1 MPPRRRWR
9 ASAPVSFSRNISASR
24 ARAPGGAADAP
35 AGLAAALTRP
45 AALVLVNTGTPA
57 APRRAAVRRF
67 LARFLADPRVVE
79 LPRALW
85 LPLLHGLILPL
96 RSGASAHRYR
106 LIWEPEGSPLALNTA
121 RIAGALARGLSGQS
135 QLSVL
140 HAYLYSEPPLADV
153 LDQLR
158 HQGVRRLL
166 VLPLFPQG
174 SGTTTGAVYDQLG
187 AALAQWRTLP
197 ELRVIA
203 GYAGDDGY
211 IEALAGSVRA
221 QHHTNDHLL
230 ISFHGIPQRCEQR
243 GDRYGE
249 QCRQT
254 AERLAAAL
262 GLAADAWTLSFQSR
276 FGRARWLMPATDAI
290 LRELPRRGVRAV
302 TVICPGFPADCLETL
317 EEIALL
323 GRDTFLK
330 AGGERFDYIPAL
342 NAGEAH
348 VRALGG
354 LVSRASADWR

>member
-1 MPPRRRWR
+1 M
-9 ASAPVSFSRNISASR
+9 
-24 ARAPGGAADAP
+24 
-35 AGLAAALTRP
+35 
-45 AALVLVNTGTPA
+45 LVNTGTPA

-79 LPRALW
+79 LPRVFW

-106 LIWEPEGSPLALNTA
+106 LIWQPEGSPLAVNTA
-121 RIAGALARGLSGQS
+121 RIRAALEHELPGELH
-135 QLSVL
+135 LNVL
-140 HAYLYSEPPLADV
+140 QTFLYSEPQLSQV
-153 LDQLR
+153 LEQLR
-158 HQGVRRLL
+158 LQGVQRLL

-174 SGTTTGAVYDQLG
+174 SGTTTGAVFDQLG
-187 AALAQWRTLP
+187 AALARWRALP
-197 ELRVIA
+197 QLRVIA
-203 GYAGDDGY
+203 DYATDEAY
-211 IEALAGSVRA
+211 IAALAHSVREHRRA
-221 QHHTNDHLL
+221 RGADPADHLL
-230 ISFHGIPQRCEQR
+230 ISFHGIPQRCERR

-262 GLAADAWTLSFQSR
+262 GLPGEAWTLAFQSR
-276 FGRARWLMPATDAI
+276 FGRARWLLPATDST

-342 NAGEAH
+342 NADAAH
-348 VRALGG
+348 IRALAG
-354 LVSRASADWR
+354 LITRASADWR

>member
-1 MPPRRRWR
+1 
-9 ASAPVSFSRNISASR
+9 
-24 ARAPGGAADAP
+24 
-35 AGLAAALTRP
+35 
-45 AALVLVNTGTPA
+45 VLVNTGTPA

-85 LPLLHGLILPL
+85 LPLLHGLVLPL

-106 LIWEPEGSPLALNTA
+106 LIWQPEGSPLAVNTA
-121 RIAGALARGLSGQS
+121 RIRAALEQQLPGELHLNVLQS
-135 QLSVL
+135 
-140 HAYLYSEPPLADV
+140 YLYSEPLFSQV
-153 LDQLR
+153 LEQLR
-158 HQGVRRLL
+158 LQGVQRLL
-166 VLPLFPQG
+166 VLPLFPQC

-187 AALAQWRTLP
+187 AALARWRALP
-197 ELRVIA
+197 QLRVIA
-203 GYAGDDGY
+203 DYATDGAYIAALANSVREHRRQRAGDD
-211 IEALAGSVRA
+211 A
-221 QHHTNDHLL
+221 DHLL

-249 QCRQT
+249 HCRQT

-262 GLAADAWTLSFQSR
+262 GLTAADWTLAFQSR
-276 FGRARWLMPATDAI
+276 FGRARWLLPATDAT
-290 LRELPRRGVRAV
+290 LRELPHRGVHAV

-342 NAGEAH
+342 NAGTAH
-348 VRALGG
+348 VQALAG
-354 LVSRASADWR
+354 LVTRTSADWR